1 MSNIK
6 AILLVPEKN
15 DPHGLLKEGPC
26 GARPPMAARWLDSEG
41 RREWFHCGS
50 ADVPH
55 SPLCRMY
62 DPGEALVLA
71 LDGEPV
77 REGCYRAADASGYAP
92 SAVPGAI
99 ECALDG
105 DQMIRS
111 IAKLGTIVLL
121 DADGKETA

>member
-1 MSNIK
+1 MAIK
-6 AILLVPEKN
+6 AILLNPTEG

-26 GARPPMAARWLDSEG
+26 GAPPPMAISG
-41 RREWFHCGS
+41 H
-50 ADVPH
+50 
-55 SPLCRMY
+55 LC
-62 DPGEALVLA
+62 
-71 LDGEPV
+71 
-77 REGCYRAADASGYAP
+77 GYAP

-121 DADGKETA
+121 DADGKEITDAS